1 MGDFGNMRPMTFEET
16 NEQSQ
21 PHWLYDLSIEDLEER
36 RLKKQW
42 FPGGHKLANFIGVPP
57 KDIYDKRAP
66 GHKIFSKRHN
76 RWYAIRLANKNQPI
90 PNECKNR
97 AY

>member
-1 MGDFGNMRPMTFEET
+1 MQGNMHPMTVET
-16 NEQSQ
+16 LSEHAQ

-36 RLKKQW
+36 RSKRLW
-42 FPGGHKLANFIGVPP
+42 FPAGHKLANYLGVAP
-57 KDIYDKRAP
+57 KEIYDKRAP
-66 GHKIFSKRHN
+66 GHKLFSKRHN
-76 RWYAIRLANKNQPI
+76 RWFAIRLANKNESI